1 MGVVYEAF
9 DDRLDRTVA
18 LKLMREVI
26 GGPVGVER
34 FWREARAA
42 AALNHPHICQ
52 IHELGEEAG
61 RPFIVME
68 RLTGETLGE
77 RLLRGPLPA
86 RDTAQIALGLLS
98 ALQALHER
106 GLVHRDLKPSNV
118 FLATHGVKLLD
129 FGVAHGVD
137 APSRP
142 RRPRD

>member
-1 MGVVYEAF
+1 
-9 DDRLDRTVA
+9 
-18 LKLMREVI
+18 MREAI

-86 RDTAQIALGLLS
+86 RDTAQMALGLLS

-106 GLVHRDLKPSNV
+106 GLVHPSGRWQRSGKWSPMGSAV
-118 FLATHGVKLLD
+118 TPLLP
-129 FGVAHGVD
+129 GIRGWI
-137 APSRP
+137 R
-142 RRPRD
+142 